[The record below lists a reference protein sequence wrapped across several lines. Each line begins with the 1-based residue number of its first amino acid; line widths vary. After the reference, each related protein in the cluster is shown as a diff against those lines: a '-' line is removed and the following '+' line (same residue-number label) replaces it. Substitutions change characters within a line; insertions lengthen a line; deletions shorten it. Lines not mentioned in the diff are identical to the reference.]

1 MENILDLTKNKNI
14 NNQENELSFKKVY
27 YNGILNKEDINYN
40 DNKVDFY
47 NFVLNNPQLN
57 EIILDIENY
66 SDYEIAINLS
76 ELIKIKFTNQEENQM
91 ISVLQKVCDIKYELS
106 KLADCFTIYNDTLD
120 DILQYNLD
128 IEDTLNSIA
137 QIKDYVNA
145 STSKYYSLLQE
156 IFELFKD
163 DRYIKYFIKQI
174 EELNKI
180 IYSAEL
186 KFNKFNRDQEW
197 FIKQADSYI
206 LSLGG
211 K

>member
-27 YNGILNKEDINYN
+27 YNGSLNKEDINYN

-91 ISVLQKVCDIKYELS
+91 ISVLQKVCDIKYEFS
-106 KLADCFTIYNDTLD
+106 KLADCFTIYHDTLN

>member
-27 YNGILNKEDINYN
+27 YNGSLNKEYINYN

-91 ISVLQKVCDIKYELS
+91 ISVLQKVCDIKYEFS
-106 KLADCFTIYNDTLD
+106 KLADCFTIYHDTLN

>member
-14 NNQENELSFKKVY
+14 NNKENEVNFKKVY
-27 YNGILNKEDINYN
+27 YNGSLDKEDINYN
-40 DNKVDFY
+40 DNKVVFY

-57 EIILDIENY
+57 ELILDIENY

-91 ISVLQKVCDIKYELS
+91 ISVLQKVCDIKHEFS
-106 KLADCFTIYNDTLD
+106 KLADYFTIYNDTLNY
-120 DILQYNLD
+120 ILQYNLD

>member
-14 NNQENELSFKKVY
+14 NNKENEVNFKKVY
-27 YNGILNKEDINYN
+27 YNGSLDKEDINYN

-57 EIILDIENY
+57 ELILDIENY

-91 ISVLQKVCDIKYELS
+91 ISVLQKVWDIKHEFS
-106 KLADCFTIYNDTLD
+106 KLADYFTIYNDTLNY
-120 DILQYNLD
+120 ILQYNLD

>member
-14 NNQENELSFKKVY
+14 NNKENEVNFKKVY
-27 YNGILNKEDINYN
+27 YNGSLDKEDINYN

-57 EIILDIENY
+57 ELILDIENY
-66 SDYEIAINLS
+66 SDYEIVINLS

-91 ISVLQKVCDIKYELS
+91 ISVLQKVCDIKHEFS
-106 KLADCFTIYNDTLD
+106 KLAYYFTIYNDTLNY
-120 DILQYNLD
+120 ILQYNLD

>member
-27 YNGILNKEDINYN
+27 YNGSLNKEDINYN

-91 ISVLQKVCDIKYELS
+91 ISVLQKVCDMKYEFS
-106 KLADCFTIYNDTLD
+106 KLADCFTIYNDTLN

>member
-1 MENILDLTKNKNI
+1 MIH
-14 NNQENELSFKKVY
+14 V
-27 YNGILNKEDINYN
+27 NY
-40 DNKVDFY
+40 
-47 NFVLNNPQLN
+47 
-57 EIILDIENY
+57 
-66 SDYEIAINLS
+66 
-76 ELIKIKFTNQEENQM
+76 
-91 ISVLQKVCDIKYELS
+91 
-106 KLADCFTIYNDTLD
+106 
-120 DILQYNLD
+120 ILQYNLD

-186 KFNKFNRDQEW
+186 KFNRFNMDQEW